1 MNDQGQWITGAL
13 SMARIS
19 FETTMRSMDILP
31 QQAEKVMELSMSN
44 TKMVQ
49 EETRKAFAGW
59 LDNINNARQVY
70 VDAIEEGMINLE
82 SQAKPKSTQ
91 KSK

>member
-1 MNDQGQWITGAL
+1 MTDQGQWITGML

-31 QQAEKVMELSMSN
+31 QQAEKALELSMSN
-44 TKMVQ
+44 TKMLQ
-49 EETRKAFAGW
+49 DETRKAFANW
-59 LDNINNARQVY
+59 LENVNKARQIY
-70 VDAIEEGMINLE
+70 VDAVENGLVNLE
-82 SQAKPKSTQ
+82 SQMTPTQ